1 MTLERYDKHS
11 GLSLKARREQNANIA
26 ETQAAITSVNTMLA
40 QAANT
45 MTAGSGFPGTGTIYK
60 SSVTRDGEIVKTTIV
75 IDLTGAKSSTTDLD
89 IIGTH
94 VSNPAH
100 IGQITA
106 ALNGTIVAGRM
117 TCLELPV
124 TGVTDI
130 DLYYA
135 TEGTGYHDDGI
146 VSGTYAETALIT
158 SGGAWAT
165 GTTKGFLVD
174 LPADKYLY
182 LCNGAGS
189 VPGTYAGGKFLI
201 ELFGSV

>member
-1 MTLERYDKHS
+1 MTLERFDKHS
-11 GLSLKARREQNANIA
+11 GLSLKTRREQNANIA
-26 ETQAAITSVNTMLA
+26 ETQSAITSVNTMLLQSA
-40 QAANT
+40 YMMAAGT
-45 MTAGSGFPGTGTIYK
+45 GFAGTGTIYK
-60 SSVTRDGEIVKTTIV
+60 SSITKDGSLYKTTIL

-94 VSNPAH
+94 ASLPAH
-100 IGQITA
+100 IGQVTA
-106 ALNGTIVAGRM
+106 AKNGTVVAGRM

-130 DLYYA
+130 DLYMA
-135 TEGTGYHDDGI
+135 TEGTGYFDDGI
-146 VSGTYAETALIT
+146 VSGTYAENALVT

-174 LPADKYLY
+174 VPADKYLY

-201 ELFGSV
+201 EIFGSV